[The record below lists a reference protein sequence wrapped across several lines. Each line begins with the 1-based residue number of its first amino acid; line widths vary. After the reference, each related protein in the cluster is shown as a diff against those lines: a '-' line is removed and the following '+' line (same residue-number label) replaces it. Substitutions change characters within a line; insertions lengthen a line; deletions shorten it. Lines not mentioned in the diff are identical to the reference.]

1 MPKVVWL
8 TKGLLL
14 LLSNNI
20 KSRDPIVSKNVAH
33 SQSPGLVEHLNH

>member
-14 LLSNNI
+14 LRINV
-20 KSRDPIVSKNVAH
+20 KSRDPIISENVAY
-33 SQSPGLVEHLNH
+33 SQSPGLSC